1 MTLLCKS
8 GLSSGKVA
16 SEDAPQRGSQRRNV
30 NSGQIGNLNSESF
43 EWTSTSHW
51 FYARRSINLG
61 SESIPCPSIIGI
73 RPITRLCFE
82 HDL

>member
-61 SESIPCPSIIGI
+61 SESIPCPSCEHVKDDS
-73 RPITRLCFE
+73 RRRLLSRF
-82 HDL
+82 